1 MSFESWPT
9 REMQSLDRSFKDLEN
24 LIRDLPVSEEP
35 EKSAALARF
44 LVIRTC
50 GYLEQVV
57 EKSCVA
63 YLENKS
69 DFRSAS
75 FSRSWFGAG
84 ANPTPTKL
92 VKLVSKFDPVW
103 SESLNELFK
112 RNDELLFREVSY
124 LVDRRNK
131 IAHGVNENVNIRK
144 ALDLVEHA
152 RKVAEWFTETFKPIH
167 SDQ

>member
-1 MSFESWPT
+1 MSYESWPT
-9 REMQSLDRSFKDLEN
+9 REILNLDRSFKELEK
-24 LIRDLPVSEEP
+24 LIDGLSVSEEP

-50 GYLEQVV
+50 GFLEQMV

-75 FSRSWFGAG
+75 FSRSWFGSG
-84 ANPTPTKL
+84 ANPSPEKL

-103 SESLNELFK
+103 SKELDELFK
-112 RNDELLFREVSY
+112 NNDELLLREISY

-144 ALDLVEHA
+144 ALDLVKHA
-152 RKVAEWFTETFKPIH
+152 RTVAVWFTETFKPIH
-167 SDQ
+167 AG